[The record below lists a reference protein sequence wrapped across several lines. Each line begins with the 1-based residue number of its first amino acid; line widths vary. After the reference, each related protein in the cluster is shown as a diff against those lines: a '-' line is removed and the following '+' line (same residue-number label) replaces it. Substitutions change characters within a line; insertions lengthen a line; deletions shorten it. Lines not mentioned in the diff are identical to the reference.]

1 MKKPK
6 PDLIEVIIGDYLI
19 ANARNASD
27 NVNNIEAFFKISQNS
42 KDFFE
47 PCQKGCARTEQS
59 LTACQYTILNYE
71 VNI

>member
-47 PCQKGCARTEQS
+47 PCKKRLC
-59 LTACQYTILNYE
+59 
-71 VNI
+71 